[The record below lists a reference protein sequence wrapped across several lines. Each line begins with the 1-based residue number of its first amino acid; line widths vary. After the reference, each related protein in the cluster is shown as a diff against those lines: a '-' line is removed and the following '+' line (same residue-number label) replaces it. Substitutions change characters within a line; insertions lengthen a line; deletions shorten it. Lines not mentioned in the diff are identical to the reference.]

1 MTMIKHTCLWHYDK
15 CHVSTWHTSCSMW
28 LFYSVPI
35 ITINYHDKKH
45 KANDDNIEAAVADE
59 EELNDIKPIPNRTAS
74 ISSGVGDHIGGPS
87 SQQRSKTTT
96 STSTTHH
103 SSTTKHPIQ
112 TIEVVDKGKSSSP
125 THGRQQRASSGTVQ
139 IHPSEH
145 QSPRHS
151 HLSHTTT
158 TTSATT
164 TTTTTSAANNTT
176 SSSTDQRNQQQRQ
189 DREDG
194 EGGEGSSSGH
204 LVTVKIS
211 KLW

>member
-1 MTMIKHTCLWHYDK
+1 M
-15 CHVSTWHTSCSMW
+15 
-28 LFYSVPI
+28 
-35 ITINYHDKKH
+35 NYHHKKH
-45 KANDDNIEAAVADE
+45 KGNDDNIEAAVADE
-59 EELNDIKPIPNRTAS
+59 EELNDFKPTPNRTAS
-74 ISSGVGDHIGGPS
+74 ISSGVGDHIGGGEPS

-103 SSTTKHPIQ
+103 SSTTKHPTQ

-125 THGRQQRASSGTVQ
+125 THDRQQRASSGTVQ

-145 QSPRHS
+145 QSRHS

-158 TTSATT
+158 TTSMTT
-164 TTTTTSAANNTT
+164 TTSTSAANNTT
-176 SSSTDQRNQQQRQ
+176 SSSTDQRNQQQRR

-194 EGGEGSSSGH
+194 EGGEGSSSSH

-211 KLW
+211 KL

>member
-1 MTMIKHTCLWHYDK
+1 M
-15 CHVSTWHTSCSMW
+15 
-28 LFYSVPI
+28 
-35 ITINYHDKKH
+35 NYHHKKH

-59 EELNDIKPIPNRTAS
+59 EELNDIKPTPNRTAS
-74 ISSGVGDHIGGPS
+74 ISSGVGDHIGGGGPS

-96 STSTTHH
+96 STTHH
-103 SSTTKHPIQ
+103 SSTTKHPTQ
-112 TIEVVDKGKSSSP
+112 TIEVVDKGKSSP

-158 TTSATT
+158 TTSTT
-164 TTTTTSAANNTT
+164 TTTTTTPAANNTT

-194 EGGEGSSSGH
+194 EGGGEGSSSGH

-211 KLW
+211 KL